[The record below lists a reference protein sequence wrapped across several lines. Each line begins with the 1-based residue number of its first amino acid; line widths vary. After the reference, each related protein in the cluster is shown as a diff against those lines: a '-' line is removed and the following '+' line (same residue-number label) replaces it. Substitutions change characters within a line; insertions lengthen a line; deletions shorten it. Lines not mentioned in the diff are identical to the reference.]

1 MAQYIFLLFYILQ
14 LHLSFQIYKKT
25 AKIPAYALI
34 LTTLTSY
41 RIHSIFV
48 LRLFNDPIA
57 VLLFYASLN
66 LFLAGKWKLGSLFYS
81 LAVSVKMNILLYAP
95 CLLLAYLTNL
105 SFSEVFLNLF
115 ICGITQIVL
124 GLPFLLTNAL
134 SYLKGSF
141 DLGRIFEHKWT
152 VNYRFL
158 PRDIFEDRNFHLFL
172 LSLHLILL
180 FLFFPMA
187 KKYLTSYAKLNSV
200 ITDLNSKK
208 PNLQTRKNKNS
219 RKNASKHRENKVTNK
234 NLQENDSTNENVQKT
249 PSDPEETDITDKYPK
264 EFEKLSENFGKINRL
279 FVLPFFVA
287 NFIGIACARSLHYQ
301 FYSWYFHSLLYLGF
315 STGFREP
322 VVFLLLAVVELCWN
336 TYPSTVLSSAMLHV
350 CHFVLIYGVFRTMR
364 Q

>member
-1 MAQYIFLLFYILQ
+1 M
-14 LHLSFQIYKKT
+14 
-25 AKIPAYALI
+25 I

-57 VLLFYASLN
+57 VLLFYISLN
-66 LFLAGKWKLGSLFYS
+66 LFLAGKWKLGSFFYS

-105 SFSEVFLNLF
+105 SFSEVFFNLF
-115 ICGITQIVL
+115 ICGVTQIVL
-124 GLPFLLTNAL
+124 GLPFLLANPL

-141 DLGRIFEHKWT
+141 DIGRIFEHKWT

-158 PRDIFEDRNFHLFL
+158 PRDIFEDRTFHFLL
-172 LSLHLILL
+172 LSLHVILL
-180 FLFFPMA
+180 LLFFPMA
-187 KKYLTSYAKLNSV
+187 KKYLTSYAKLNLV
-200 ITDLNSKK
+200 ITDFNFKK
-208 PNLQTRKNKNS
+208 PNLQSHKTKKP
-219 RKNASKHRENKVTNK
+219 RKNAPKQQEKKITYE
-234 NLQENDSTNENVQKT
+234 NLQQNASNQQNHENTSNFEV
-249 PSDPEETDITDKYPK
+249 TDITDKYPK
-264 EFEKLSENFGKINRL
+264 EFEKLSENFGKIKRL

-287 NFIGIACARSLHYQ
+287 NFIGITCARSLHYQ

-315 STGFREP
+315 STGYRKP

-336 TYPSTVLSSAMLHV
+336 TYPSTNLSSVMLHV
-350 CHFVLIYGVFRTMR
+350 CHFVLIYGIYRTMR